1 LRPRSELRFARRWPG
16 TSTMGEVRDCGI
28 CGSPDL
34 SVILDM
40 GRQPLAECDSEPY
53 PLVLVQCGECSLVQL
68 NYIVDQHE
76 VFPAE
81 HPYATGNTKFLRGH
95 FADLAA
101 RIPDGSGPVV
111 DIGANDGT
119 FLGYVSARP
128 RIAVEPTNQ
137 IDKACARGI
146 EHGYQGF
153 FSLSLARRI
162 RSECGPAQVI
172 TACNVMAHVPDPH
185 DFMAGVV
192 TLLDDNGVF
201 ITENHDLSSITEGLQ
216 IDTIYHEHLRY
227 YSTASLAYLLT
238 MHGLDVTSVE
248 PIPTHGGSLRVSARK
263 RRGALGAR
271 ARAVRTRIWSLVSQA
286 AAEGPVYG
294 IGAATRATPLIHY
307 TGIAEYID
315 FVCEV
320 PGSEKIGQFMPG
332 TSIPVVDEAKLVA
345 DQPPHA
351 LLFSWHIADS
361 LVPKLRSSGYKGKLI
376 VPLPEPRILD
386 A

>member
-1 LRPRSELRFARRWPG
+1 
-16 TSTMGEVRDCGI
+16 
-28 CGSPDL
+28 
-34 SVILDM
+34 M
-40 GRQPLAECDSEPY
+40 GRQPLAERESEPY

-76 VFPAE
+76 VFPAD
-81 HPYATGNTKFLRGH
+81 HPYATGNTTVLRDH
-95 FADLAA
+95 FASLGAHLSRTLHPGD
-101 RIPDGSGPVV
+101 RVV

-119 FLGYVSARP
+119 LLSSFSSDLH

-146 EHGYQGF
+146 EHGYQEF
-153 FSLSLARRI
+153 FTYGLGRRI
-162 RSECGPAQVI
+162 RAECGPAGVV

-201 ITENHDLSSITEGLQ
+201 IAENHDLSSITEGLQ

-307 TGIAEYID
+307 TDITEYIHC
-315 FVCEV
+315 VCEV
-320 PGSEKIGQFMPG
+320 TGSEKIGHFMPG
-332 TSIPVVDEAKLVA
+332 TTIPIVDEEKLIT

-361 LVPKLRSSGYKGKLI
+361 LVPKLREMGYRGKLI
-376 VPLPEPRILD
+376 VPLPEPRIID
-386 A
+386 G